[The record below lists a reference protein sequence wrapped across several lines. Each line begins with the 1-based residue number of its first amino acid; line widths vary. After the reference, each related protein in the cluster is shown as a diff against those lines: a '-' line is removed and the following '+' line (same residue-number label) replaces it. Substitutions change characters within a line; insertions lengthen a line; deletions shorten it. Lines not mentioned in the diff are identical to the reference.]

1 MYILALLLEFYLIY
15 AGINC
20 IKKAIRKRF
29 YKPVKN
35 RIPKEKPVEK
45 SNQIS
50 IEKALKQQEK
60 EMQQAEKN
68 RQKQEQAAADKQFL
82 ESQLD
87 KYTEML
93 SKADKELS
101 DIESQIKID
110 YAMRSYAKAAAK
122 EKRKE
127 QIIKH
132 IISLESKVH
141 TAETRLAK
149 ANYILR
155 AV

>member
-1 MYILALLLEFYLIY
+1 MYIIALLIEILLIRL
-15 AGINC
+15 AVKFIMQ
-20 IKKAIRKRF
+20 AF
-29 YKPVKN
+29 KPKQKPITN

-93 SKADKELS
+93 SKADEELS
-101 DIESQIKID
+101 NIESQIKID

-132 IISLESKVH
+132 IISLETKVH

>member
-1 MYILALLLEFYLIY
+1 MYILALLLELFIIRL
-15 AGINC
+15 A
-20 IKKAIRKRF
+20 IKLVIQAFKPRK
-29 YKPVKN
+29 KPVLN

-45 SNQIS
+45 SSQIS
-50 IEKALKQQEK
+50 IEKAIKQQEK

-68 RQKQEQAAADKQFL
+68 RQKQEQAEADKLFL

-87 KYTEML
+87 RYNEML
-93 SKADKELS
+93 TKADKELS

-132 IISLESKVH
+132 IITLENKVH
-141 TAETRLAK
+141 AIETRLAK

>member
-1 MYILALLLEFYLIY
+1 
-15 AGINC
+15 
-20 IKKAIRKRF
+20 
-29 YKPVKN
+29 
-35 RIPKEKPVEK
+35 
-45 SNQIS
+45 
-50 IEKALKQQEK
+50 
-60 EMQQAEKN
+60 MQQAEKN

-132 IISLESKVH
+132 IISLENKVH